1 MFRSPLLLRVENL
14 TTVFERN
21 GGIATP
27 VDGVSFAAGRGET
40 LGLVGESGSGK
51 TMTALSILR
60 LLQPPG
66 RTVRG
71 SVVLGGRDLLR
82 LPEHEMRR
90 VRGAEIS
97 LIFQEPATALN
108 PVFTVGDQI
117 AETLRV
123 HSRLSRG
130 DALARAVE
138 LLTSVSVPEPEHR
151 IHDYPHQLSG
161 GLRQRVL
168 IAMAL
173 ACRPALIIADEPTT
187 ALDVTIQAEILSL
200 PRGLGATFDLSLLL
214 ITHDLG
220 VIAEAA
226 DRVLVMYAGRIV
238 EEGPVEAIFHAPRH
252 PYTRGL
258 MASMPGGTPGSR
270 LRAIGGAAPALDR
283 LPAGCAFA
291 PRCSERF
298 DACEAAPPGRFAAG
312 PDCFAR
318 CYLYD
323 PAYAQLTSRAG
334 GPGAAG

>member
-173 ACRPALIIADEPTT
+173 ACRPALNHRGRAD
-187 ALDVTIQAEILSL
+187 DR
-200 PRGLGATFDLSLLL
+200 PRRD
-214 ITHDLG
+214 D
-220 VIAEAA
+220 
-226 DRVLVMYAGRIV
+226 
-238 EEGPVEAIFHAPRH
+238 
-252 PYTRGL
+252 
-258 MASMPGGTPGSR
+258 
-270 LRAIGGAAPALDR
+270 
-283 LPAGCAFA
+283 
-291 PRCSERF
+291 
-298 DACEAAPPGRFAAG
+298 PGRNLVPAAR
-312 PDCFAR
+312 AR
-318 CYLYD
+318 GNIRPVSLAHH
-323 PAYAQLTSRAG
+323 PRPGRHRGSG
-334 GPGAAG
+334 GPGSW